1 MVVDLEGG
9 YFGAI
14 DDNLAHLF
22 RESVVDALM
31 ESGKATLHA
40 VAAAPYSCGH
50 ALSERRA
57 LYLEILILGHDFRF

>member
-14 DDNLAHLF
+14 DDYLVHLL

-40 VAAAPYSCGH
+40 VADAPYSCGH